1 MGIMDYDSMNENF
14 NNDLKGFECE
24 LKVFLEKRKIA
35 LFMLAITIGFIIGIL
50 TELNLSNSLQIDN
63 LTLTI
68 YAIVISVII
77 GIVSMFLGWDSQKR
91 GDFGME
97 YSELRFN
104 YVMQYIK
111 IVDDKISSLN
121 KILEDN
127 ILTLKKP

>member
-1 MGIMDYDSMNENF
+1 MGIMDYETMNENF
-14 NNDLKGFECE
+14 NKDVKILEYKF
-24 LKVFLEKRKIA
+24 KVFLRKRKIA
-35 LFMLAITIGFIIGIL
+35 TSVLSFSIWVFIGISISL
-50 TELNLSNSLQIDN
+50 YLSNSLQIDN

-68 YAIVISVII
+68 YAIVISVFI
-77 GIVSMFLGWDSQKR
+77 GIASFFLGWDSQKR

-121 KILEDN
+121 EILEDN
-127 ILTLKKP
+127 ICTRKKS

>member
-1 MGIMDYDSMNENF
+1 MDYDSMNENF

-24 LKVFLEKRKIA
+24 LKVFLEKRKKA
-35 LFMLAITIGFIIGIL
+35 SFMLFGTIWFFIGIL
-50 TELNLSNSLQIDN
+50 IELYLSNSLPVDN

-91 GDFGME
+91 GDFGRE

>member
-1 MGIMDYDSMNENF
+1 MGIMDYETMNENF
-14 NNDLKGFECE
+14 NKDVKILEYKF
-24 LKVFLEKRKIA
+24 KVFLRKRKIA
-35 LFMLAITIGFIIGIL
+35 TSVLSFSIWVFIGISISL
-50 TELNLSNSLQIDN
+50 YLSNSLQIDN

-68 YAIVISVII
+68 YAIVISVFI
-77 GIVSMFLGWDSQKR
+77 GIASFFLGWDSQKR

-104 YVMQYIK
+104 YVMQYIN

>member
-1 MGIMDYDSMNENF
+1 MDYETMNENF
-14 NNDLKGFECE
+14 NKDVKILEYKF
-24 LKVFLEKRKIA
+24 KVFLRKRKIA
-35 LFMLAITIGFIIGIL
+35 TSVLSFSIWVFIGISISL
-50 TELNLSNSLQIDN
+50 YLSNSLQIDN

-68 YAIVISVII
+68 YAIVISVFI
-77 GIVSMFLGWDSQKR
+77 GIASFFLGWDSQKR

-121 KILEDN
+121 EILEDN
-127 ILTLKKP
+127 ICTRKKS